1 MEKYPF
7 NFCNDQNEFIY
18 NDGAIIKNLWP
29 INRTFFFNW
38 GLLKSAL
45 GQIKFISVEME
56 FSESRM
62 NAPTDIT
69 AYLGVALIL
78 DHLLGNL
85 HFNLALPE
93 VSLTE
98 CEIK

>member
-1 MEKYPF
+1 MAYKPY
-7 NFCNDQNEFIY
+7 I
-18 NDGAIIKNLWP
+18 
-29 INRTFFFNW
+29 FFNW

-62 NAPTDIT
+62 NALTDIT

-78 DHLLGNL
+78 EIFNHLLGNL
-85 HFNLALPE
+85 HFNLALPG

>member
-1 MEKYPF
+1 MAYKPY
-7 NFCNDQNEFIY
+7 I
-18 NDGAIIKNLWP
+18 
-29 INRTFFFNW
+29 FFNW

-85 HFNLALPE
+85 HFNLALPG
-93 VSLTE
+93 VSLRE

>member
-1 MEKYPF
+1 
-7 NFCNDQNEFIY
+7 
-18 NDGAIIKNLWP
+18 
-29 INRTFFFNW
+29 
-38 GLLKSAL
+38 
-45 GQIKFISVEME
+45 
-56 FSESRM
+56 M

-85 HFNLALPE
+85 HFNLALPG
-93 VSLTE
+93 VNLTE